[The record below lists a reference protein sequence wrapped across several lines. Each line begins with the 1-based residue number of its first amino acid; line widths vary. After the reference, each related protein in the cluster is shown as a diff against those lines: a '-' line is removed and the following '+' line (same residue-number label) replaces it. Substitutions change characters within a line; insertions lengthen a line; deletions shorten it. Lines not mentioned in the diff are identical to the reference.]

1 MNQAAVIEKTLFDA
15 YTRGDESAFARIYQ
29 TLKGEIYMFALKITK
44 SREDAE
50 DIVLQTFTRLWENKE
65 RIESPL
71 HMRRWAFL
79 TSRNLCINVLR
90 EKRTPRQLT
99 DEMLFDIPGS
109 EVDALEQE
117 QVWTAAVE
125 QLWMMVGSLPPM
137 RRKVLLMRFRENK
150 SMEEIA
156 SLLGL
161 RPQTV
166 YNHMAKAKEQMRKL
180 MCQASFREAELL
192 ILPLLVL
199 LNFSE
204 IAQPSIPV

>member
-1 MNQAAVIEKTLFDA
+1 MNQEALIEKTLFDA
-15 YTRGDESAFARIYQ
+15 YTHGDESAFARIYQ
-29 TLKGEIYMFALKITK
+29 TLKGDIYMFALKITK

-50 DIVLQTFTRLWENKE
+50 DIVLQTFTKLWEHKA

-79 TSRNLCINVLR
+79 TSRNLCINILR
-90 EKRTPRQLT
+90 DKRAPRALT
-99 DEMLFDIPGS
+99 DQILSETQDSGSGEDI
-109 EVDALEQE
+109 LEQE
-117 QVWTAAVE
+117 MVWAAVVE
-125 QLWMMVGSLPPM
+125 RLWEIVHSLPPM

-180 MCQASFREAELL
+180 LYKVNFKETEMVILL
-192 ILPLLVL
+192 FILSLSNYHNHP
-199 LNFSE
+199 F
-204 IAQPSIPV
+204 